1 MPSPSRIITLTT
13 DFGSQDYYVSA
24 MKAVILGISPDV
36 RLVDISHDLPPQDIM
51 AGAWVLKNTAFLYP
65 PGTIH
70 LAVIDPGVGSN
81 RRPVLVEVRDQLF
94 VGPNNG
100 LFSLVVES
108 EEHRVFEL
116 SNKQFWR
123 DKVSPT
129 FHGRDIFAPVAAWLS
144 KGEMAEHFGRELREL
159 TTYRWAKPIA
169 DEEGVQGWVMH
180 IDRYGNL
187 ITNIPE
193 SFIRKYDSTSA
204 FKIYVGNTILKS
216 ISDTFSEVP
225 DGEAVALI
233 GSSGMLEIAINKGNA
248 EQMLGVEKGA
258 PVSLVIQKGLS

>member
-1 MPSPSRIITLTT
+1 MLSPSRIITLTT